1 MPDGEITERHCRS
14 QRQPSLV
21 ADALLGCGGGIS
33 RSVEP
38 RNRTTPLMDHP
49 RVHIGQQ
56 PSRGTACWVQL
67 DAIERWFF
75 DGTETTVAGLLRSG
89 GELPLVLTAMKIL
102 IHTARGKAVEAANRL
117 LQAIGVY
124 AQHRGELR
132 ERSGTCDCPRHD
144 AADRAVGKR
153 KSLKVLR
160 VKNQIGRE
168 IGIFMTCRIEH
179 AQVRYNSLKERLVG
193 KAFSVPVH
201 QECMRAA

>member
-1 MPDGEITERHCRS
+1 MLDGEITERHCRS
-14 QRQPSLV
+14 QRQPSLI
-21 ADALLGCGGGIS
+21 ADALLGCGGSIS

-38 RNRTTPLMDHP
+38 RNRTTPLTDHP

-56 PSRGTACWVQL
+56 PGRRAACWVEL

-75 DGTETTVAGLLRSG
+75 DGTETAVAGLLRSG

-102 IHTARGKAVEAANRL
+102 IHTARGKAVETTNRL
-117 LQAIGVY
+117 LQPVGVY
-124 AQHRGELR
+124 AQHPGELG
-132 ERSGTCDCPRHD
+132 ERVGTCDRARHD
-144 AADRAVGKR
+144 AADRAVGER

-160 VKNQIGRE
+160 VKNQIGWE
-168 IGIFMTCRIEH
+168 IGIFMTRRIEQ
-179 AQVRYNSLKERLVG
+179 AQLRYDSLKERLVG